1 TDLSR
6 ISGAF
11 VIGRSTAFSY
21 KGKSRDPKQIGRE
34 LNVRY
39 VLDGSLQ
46 RAGNRMRVNVQL
58 IEAETGAHLWAER
71 FDKPL
76 ADLFDMQ
83 DEIVAHLARQLD
95 TRLIDA
101 EARRAERA
109 PHPDSLDLY
118 FQGRSLFYHS
128 ISPESLGKAHGFFER
143 AVELD
148 PDNIHALVGVAAV
161 EAAVAVSFMTDDPE
175 SLLIAAEA
183 RLTKALAARPNN
195 AAAHLFM
202 GVVLRASDRPQRSI
216 EELELALAIDPNSAL
231 ARALIGYA
239 LCSMGRS
246 EEAEAHVLEALR
258 LSPRDVLAFEWFL
271 IAGLAKAYL
280 GEFVEAVT
288 WLRKSIDA
296 NRTRSLAFFSLAAC
310 LAHLGR
316 QDEARREVEAGLTVD
331 PKFTLRRY
339 REGIRGD
346 NATYFSQRM
355 RLLEG
360 MRLAG
365 VPEG

>member
-1 TDLSR
+1 
-6 ISGAF
+6 
-11 VIGRSTAFSY
+11 
-21 KGKSRDPKQIGRE
+21 
-34 LNVRY
+34 
-39 VLDGSLQ
+39 
-46 RAGNRMRVNVQL
+46 MRVNVQL
-58 IEAETGAHLWAER
+58 IEAESGAHLWAER
-71 FDKPL
+71 FDKPV

-83 DEIVAHLARQLD
+83 DEIVAQLANQL
-95 TRLIDA
+95 RAVLVDA
-101 EARRAERA
+101 EARRAEQA

-118 FQGRSLFYHS
+118 FQGGSLISHS
-128 ISPESLGKAHGFFER
+128 ISPQSLTKGRGFFER
-143 AVELD
+143 ALELD
-148 PDNIHALVGVAAV
+148 PDNIDALVGVAAV
-161 EAAVAVSFMTDDPE
+161 EAAVAVSFMTDDPQ

-195 AAAHLFM
+195 AGAHLFM
-202 GVVLRASDRPQRSI
+202 GVVLRASNRPQRSI
-216 EELELALAIDPNSAL
+216 EELERALAINPNLAL

-239 LCSMGRS
+239 LCSMGRP

-258 LSPRDVLAFEWFL
+258 LSPRDILAFEWFL

-288 WLRKSIDA
+288 WLRKSINA

-316 QDEARREVEAGLTVD
+316 QDDARREVEAGLMVD

-346 NATYFSQRM
+346 NAAYCNQRLL
-355 RLLEG
+355 LLEG